1 MLSIFVTM
9 KIELYIAQLL
19 YRYQCVTVPGFGA
32 FLTEIQ
38 SAQLLE
44 STHSFFPPKKVISF
58 NTHIKNN
65 DGLLAN
71 HIAQAEKTSYDYAV
85 SAIEYEVLNW
95 KKSLQEN
102 RSFAIKNV
110 GVLSLNAENNILF
123 TPNEQTNYLAQSF
136 GLTSFVS
143 PAVKREATVVKPEPV
158 FEKPEPVLVAEAIEE
173 EKPVFNFVPETRER
187 SPYLKYAAIFVLGLA
202 IAGSVGYPMYQNQIA
217 SETVL
222 VETAVQKKVQRKIQE
237 ATFFIQTPIPAV
249 TLSLKSDKE
258 VAAKMPYHIMAG
270 AFRSE
275 NNAQK
280 RYNQLIEKGFKARV
294 LGINKNGLYPVLYGS
309 YSTFAEAEKER
320 KTITETDNPEAW
332 ILIES
337 L

>member
-1 MLSIFVTM
+1 MHNFVNM

-44 STHSFFPPKKVISF
+44 NSHSFFPPKKVISF

-102 RSFAIKNV
+102 RTFSIKNI

-143 PAVKREATVVKPEPV
+143 PAVKREVELPKPETV
-158 FEKPEPVLVAEAIEE
+158 LEKATTVIEE
-173 EKPVFNFVPETRER
+173 EKPIFNFVPEVRER
-187 SPYLKYAAIFVLGLA
+187 SPYLKYAAVFVIGLA
-202 IAGSVGYPMYQNQIA
+202 IAGSIGYPMYQNQIA

-237 ATFFIQTPIPAV
+237 ATFFIKTPIPAV
-249 TLSLKSDKE
+249 TLSLKSNKE
-258 VAAKMPYHIMAG
+258 EEVAKMPYHIMAG

-275 NNAQK
+275 ANAQK
-280 RYNQLIEKGFKARV
+280 RYNQLVAKGFKARV

-309 YSTFAEAEKER
+309 YATFAEAEKE
-320 KTITETDNPEAW
+320 KDTITATDNPEAW
-332 ILIES
+332 ILIQS

>member
-1 MLSIFVTM
+1 MPNFVNM

-32 FLTEIQ
+32 FLTELQ

-44 STHSFFPPKKVISF
+44 NSHTFFPPKKMIFF

-71 HIAQAEKTSYDYAV
+71 HIAQAEKTSYEYAV
-85 SAIEYEVLNW
+85 SAIEYEVLQW

-102 RSFAIKNV
+102 RSFSIKNI
-110 GVLSLNAENNILF
+110 GILTLNAENNILF
-123 TPNEQTNYLAQSF
+123 TPNEQTNYYAKSF

-143 PAVKREATVVKPEPV
+143 PVVKREIVLPKTELIFENVKTV
-158 FEKPEPVLVAEAIEE
+158 IEE
-173 EKPVFNFVPETRER
+173 EKPVFNFIPETETEPRSR
-187 SPYLKYAAIFVLGLA
+187 SPYLKYAAIFIIGFTV
-202 IAGSVGYPMYQNQIA
+202 AGTIGYPVYQKQIA
-217 SETVL
+217 SETLL
-222 VETAVQKKVQRKIQE
+222 VETAVQKKVQTKIQE

-249 TLSLKSDKE
+249 TLTLKSDKKE
-258 VAAKMPYHIMAG
+258 TAKLSYHIVAG

-275 NNAQK
+275 ANAQK
-280 RYNQLIEKGFKARV
+280 KYNQLVAKGFDARF
-294 LGINKNGLYPVLYGS
+294 LNINKNGLYPVFYGS
-309 YSTFAEAEKER
+309 YASFAEAEKER
-320 KTITETDNPEAW
+320 KLIVKTDNTEAW
-332 ILIES
+332 ILIQS

>member
-1 MLSIFVTM
+1 M

-44 STHSFFPPKKVISF
+44 NSHSFFPPKKTVSF

-71 HIAQAEKTSYDYAV
+71 HIAQAEKTSYDYAL

-95 KKSLQEN
+95 KKTLQEN
-102 RSFAIKNV
+102 RSFSIKNI
-110 GVLSLNAENNILF
+110 GVLTLNAENNILF

-136 GLTSFVS
+136 GLTNFVS
-143 PAVKREATVVKPEPV
+143 PAVKRETELPKTEIV
-158 FEKPEPVLVAEAIEE
+158 FEKSTPVVIEE

-187 SPYLKYAAIFVLGLA
+187 SPYLKYAAVFVIGLA
-202 IAGSVGYPMYQNQIA
+202 VAGSIGYPMYQNQIA

-222 VETAVQKKVQRKIQE
+222 VETAVQKQVQHKIQE

-249 TLSLKSDKE
+249 TLSLKSEKDV
-258 VAAKMPYHIMAG
+258 VAKLPYHIMAG

-275 NNAQK
+275 ANAQK
-280 RYNQLIEKGFKARV
+280 RYNQLIAKGFKARV

-309 YSTFAEAEKER
+309 YATFAEAEKE
-320 KTITETDNPEAW
+320 KNTITETDNPEAW
-332 ILIES
+332 ILIQS

>member
-1 MLSIFVTM
+1 M

-44 STHSFFPPKKVISF
+44 NSHSFFPPKKMISF
-58 NTHIKNN
+58 NSLIKNN

-95 KKSLQEN
+95 KKALQEN
-102 RSFAIKNV
+102 RTFSIKNI
-110 GVLSLNAENNILF
+110 GVLSLNAENNIHF

-136 GLTSFVS
+136 GLTTFVS
-143 PAVKREATVVKPEPV
+143 PVVKRETETVKTEVV
-158 FEKPEPVLVAEAIEE
+158 LEKTTAVIEE
-173 EKPVFNFVPETRER
+173 EKPIFNFIPETRKT
-187 SPYLKYAAIFVLGLA
+187 SPFLKYAAIFVIGLSA
-202 IAGSVGYPMYQNQIA
+202 AGTIGYPMYQNRIA

-222 VETAVQKKVQRKIQE
+222 VETAVQKQVQNKIQE

-249 TLSLKSDKE
+249 TLSLKSNKE
-258 VAAKMPYHIMAG
+258 EAKLPYHIMAG

-275 NNAQK
+275 ANAEK
-280 RYNQLIEKGFKARV
+280 RYNQLIAKGFKARR
-294 LGINKNGLYPVLYGS
+294 LDINKNGLYPVLYGS
-309 YSTFAEAEKER
+309 YSTFAEAEKE
-320 KTITETDNPEAW
+320 KNEIIETDNPEAW
-332 ILIES
+332 ILIQS